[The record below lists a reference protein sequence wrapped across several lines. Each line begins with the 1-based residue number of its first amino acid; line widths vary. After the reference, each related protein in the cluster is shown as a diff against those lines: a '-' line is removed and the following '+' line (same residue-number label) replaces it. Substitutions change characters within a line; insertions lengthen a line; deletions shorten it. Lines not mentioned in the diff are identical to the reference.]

1 MWIDMLYKYSLPL
14 LPFPGIVYIY
24 LTQLNFIIKD
34 A

>member
-1 MWIDMLYKYSLPL
+1 MLYKYSLPL
-14 LPFPGIVYIY
+14 LHSPGIVYIY